1 MRIST
6 SIQTVAALTGSA
18 RHVAGTYGPFSL
30 LELSITSTKGDTVN
44 YDLFLPDG
52 PHAAQSAEIYA
63 RHINAAALEVAALT
77 AVPVETV
84 VEGEAA

>member
-6 SIQTVAALTGSA
+6 SIQTVAALTASA
-18 RHVAGTYGPFSL
+18 RHIAGTYGQFSIVTLSVVTTDGEEL
-30 LELSITSTKGDTVN
+30 L
-44 YDLFLPDG
+44 YDLFLPKASD
-52 PHAAQSAEIYA
+52 AIVAEIYA
-63 RHINAAALEVAALT
+63 RHINAAALEAAALT

>member
-6 SIQTVAALTGSA
+6 SIQTVAALTASA
-18 RHVAGTYGPFSL
+18 RHIAGSMGPFSIITL
-30 LELSITSTKGDTVN
+30 TVVTTDGEELQV
-44 YDLFLPDG
+44 DLFLPA
-52 PHAAQSAEIYA
+52 PHDAQTAEIYA